1 MDKNT
6 FMRELERSLSV
17 LQESELRDI
26 LSEYEQHIDMKVKS
40 GLAEE
45 EAIEDFGSLPELT
58 AEILEAYHVR
68 ADYGPGQRGGDGRND
83 GDGSGEGQGN
93 GEKERRAAAETWKA
107 RAAGSGKKA
116 AGFLSELG
124 RRALRLARRTGRWFS
139 GVFVFWRELLGRP
152 FRRFSRLWK
161 QRREERLYLTDGS
174 MEMENAGK
182 KRGNAGVSL
191 GRTAGSFGRRL
202 AGMAKRCFDSLIR
215 LIVWT
220 ARLFWNGAWIFLAGC
235 MGCTGLMFLFCLGV
249 LAVLMVQGYPVAG
262 VTLGCLGVTMSLF
275 SAAGLGMTL
284 LWKKQKKGPGA
295 VSQWENGDTREAEE
309 EAFAG
314 TEAAGEE
321 NRAESWKESQEEI
334 REETW
339 KVNQEESREEGWKES
354 QTDIPAEPEHGSGCR
369 KEGGQYA

>member
-40 GLAEE
+40 GLSEE

-139 GVFVFWRELLGRP
+139 GVFILEGAAWASLPAVF
-152 FRRFSRLWK
+152 
-161 QRREERLYLTDGS
+161 Q
-174 MEMENAGK
+174 
-182 KRGNAGVSL
+182 
-191 GRTAGSFGRRL
+191 
-202 AGMAKRCFDSLIR
+202 
-215 LIVWT
+215 
-220 ARLFWNGAWIFLAGC
+220 
-235 MGCTGLMFLFCLGV
+235 
-249 LAVLMVQGYPVAG
+249 
-262 VTLGCLGVTMSLF
+262 TL
-275 SAAGLGMTL
+275 
-284 LWKKQKKGPGA
+284 
-295 VSQWENGDTREAEE
+295 EAEE
-309 EAFAG
+309 GG
-314 TEAAGEE
+314 TAVSDRWKYGDGKCRGEE
-321 NRAESWKESQEEI
+321 RKRRSIFRKDRRILWTQAGRHGK
-334 REETW
+334 
-339 KVNQEESREEGWKES
+339 KVL
-354 QTDIPAEPEHGSGCR
+354 
-369 KEGGQYA
+369 